1 MGFPEGSVVKE
12 SAAMQETLVQFPGQ
26 EDPLEKGTAN
36 PLQYSGLENS
46 MHCIV
51 HRVENRQNRANF
63 TFTFHFSYLQ
73 FVRLSTL
80 HNLSELQLSSYNTE
94 G

>member
-1 MGFPEGSVVKE
+1 MGFPEGSVGKE

-51 HRVENRQNRANF
+51 HGVENSQTEQSEF
-63 TFTFHFSYLQ
+63 HFHFS
-73 FVRLSTL
+73 
-80 HNLSELQLSSYNTE
+80 LQLSTICETKYIT
-94 G
+94 

>member
-36 PLQYSGLENS
+36 PLQYSGLENPRERGS
-46 MHCIV
+46 LV
-51 HRVENRQNRANF
+51 RVD
-63 TFTFHFSYLQ
+63 LG
-73 FVRLSTL
+73 
-80 HNLSELQLSSYNTE
+80 SEHPLGSSLI